1 MKIFSKIV
9 LSFVCTSLLVLSS
22 CKKYEDLKKI
32 SSTAWNPN
40 LAVPLAHATF
50 GVYDVLAAVDSTD
63 LIIIDPVSGEI
74 GLVYSSEIGSFGSA
88 EIVDLGNVVQ
98 NIFINTIELDLPTI
112 PSFSASV
119 SSSNPQTIQ
128 LNTANGVEVHT
139 VLFNSGLLDL
149 HFESSIQHN
158 LEITIT
164 FPTLLD
170 ANGDPIVRT
179 ISTNFT
185 AGDPLPQVADLQID
199 LTNLSGDFTLG
210 GTSFNQMSVDV
221 ETTITGTGQPV
232 FGAETFNFDI
242 TSSNFSFENVIGY
255 FGQQNVAQQADS
267 VLIKIFQNA
276 SNGTFEL
283 QNPKIDFFIDNSFGF
298 PVDINLGNLQSINV
312 NTNQTVALGVNDN
325 IINVIPSPGLGQSAI
340 TNFQLNTSNT
350 TNLSEVISPTPK
362 YFYYEVDA
370 TANPLGNTG
379 IPNFIEDDS
388 KFTLRA
394 EVNMPL
400 DGLAYGFTIS
410 DTVDFEFSQNTD
422 LIESIMFR
430 LIADNGFPVQ
440 LGTQLRAIDS
450 NGNTVFTIFD
460 TPENVVEPAP
470 VNSNG
475 VVSSSRQKI
484 TDINLNEV
492 QINQLKNVKKLI
504 IYGEAS
510 TTEAQ
515 NGVFVKFFDYYKF
528 GLKVAMQVQG
538 STSF

>member
-1 MKIFSKIV
+1 MKIFSKRV

-40 LAVPLAHATF
+40 LAVPLAHAIF
-50 GVYDVLAAVDSTD
+50 DVYDILAATDSSD
-63 LIIIDPVSGEI
+63 LIIIDPNSGEI
-74 GLVYSSEIGSFGSA
+74 GLIYSSEIGSFGST
-88 EIVDLGNVVQ
+88 EIVDLGNIVE
-98 NIFINTIELDLPTI
+98 NISINTINLNIPTTPALFGTI
-112 PSFSASV
+112 N
-119 SSSNPQTIQ
+119 SSNPQIIQ
-128 LNTANGVEVHT
+128 LNTANGVEVHK
-139 VLFNSGLLDL
+139 VLFKTGTLNL
-149 HFESSIQHN
+149 HFESSVQQN
-158 LEITIT
+158 LDVTIT
-164 FPTLLD
+164 FPSLLD
-170 ANGDPIVRT
+170 ANGNQIVRT
-179 ISTNFT
+179 INAIYSGTV
-185 AGDPLPQVADLQID
+185 PQVADLQIE
-199 LTNLSGDFTLG
+199 LTGLSGDFTLSN
-210 GTSFNQMSVDV
+210 TTFNQMEIDV

-232 FGAETFNFDI
+232 FGAETFNFNV

-276 SNGTFEL
+276 TDGVFEL

-298 PVDINLGNLQSINV
+298 PVDIQLNNLKSINV
-312 NTNQTVALGVNDN
+312 NTNQIVPLGLNNN
-325 IINVIPSPGLGQSAI
+325 IINVNPSTGFGQSAN

-350 TNLSEVISPTPK
+350 TNLSAVISPTPK
-362 YFYYEVDA
+362 YFFYEIDA
-370 TANPLGNTG
+370 TANPQGNTG

-400 DGLAYGFTIS
+400 DGFAYGFTIS
-410 DTVDFEFSQNTD
+410 DTVDFEFNQNTD

-440 LGTQLRAIDS
+440 LGTQLRAVDA

-460 TPENVVEPAP
+460 MPENVVEPAP
-470 VNSNG
+470 VNANG
-475 VVSSSRQKI
+475 IVSASRQKI
-484 TDINLNEV
+484 TDINLNDV
-492 QINQLKNVKKLI
+492 QINQLKDVKKLI

-510 TTEAQ
+510 TTESQ
-515 NGVFVKFFDYYKF
+515 NGVYVKFFDYYKF